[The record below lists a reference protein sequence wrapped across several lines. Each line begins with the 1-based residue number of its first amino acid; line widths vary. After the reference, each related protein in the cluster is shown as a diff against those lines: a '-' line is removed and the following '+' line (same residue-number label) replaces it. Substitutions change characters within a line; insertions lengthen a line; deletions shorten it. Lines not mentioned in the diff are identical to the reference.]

1 MSVKMQLGLLMFGT
15 IGSMLLVSVSCK
27 NVYVVGDKLGWNIPS
42 QTGFFDDWAKNKT
55 FVVGDE
61 LLFQYHPGL
70 NTVVMVDKEDY
81 ENCATMRI
89 IRSFINGNSPVVLD
103 KPGDNYFFSSI
114 GKHCENGVKLH
125 IVVADQ
131 PKSSN

>member
-1 MSVKMQLGLLMFGT
+1 MSVKMQLSLLMFGT

-42 QTGFFDDWAKNKT
+42 QKGFFDDWAKSKT
-55 FVVGDE
+55 FAVGDQ
-61 LLFQYHPGL
+61 LLFQYRPGL

-81 ENCATMRI
+81 DNCATMRI
-89 IRSFINGNSPVVLD
+89 KRTFIVGNSPVTLE
-103 KPGDNYFFSSI
+103 KPGDYYFFSSV
-114 GKHCENGVKLH
+114 GKHCENGLKLH
-125 IVVADQ
+125 ITVTDQ